1 VKSITSKYFLV
12 QIHDDLTLFFGGENS
27 PKGILTYN
35 WTSTTYTS
43 QTPQLTKT
51 RIYSACAVFKG
62 IRKKIFIIILLLYFF
77 DKQMHTVD
85 RGGGVNLKQ
94 L

>member
-1 VKSITSKYFLV
+1 MF
-12 QIHDDLTLFFGGENS
+12 QIYDDLTLFFGGENS

-35 WTSTTYTS
+35 WTSKMYTP

-62 IRKKIFIIILLLYFF
+62 IVAKIKKNLIYFYLNF
-77 DKQMHTVD
+77 FCYYMFY
-85 RGGGVNLKQ
+85 
-94 L
+94 